1 MYIASPDPG
10 VYNLISDFDIGKPGT
25 ANIGTKRGI
34 YSMGKKVKNPDDP
47 MSKLDKYDGMPGPG
61 AYTSKLMTIGHS
73 GPMYNLQGRSHNVN
87 GKLTYFLFSFC
98 LHFLDPI
105 NLAIKKN
112 NPPPGYYGQGIEINK
127 YGKYA
132 LSTISNSKAAN
143 WSPSKSRF
151 DERRRTETPGPGVYN
166 PSDNINGKFV
176 LSGTINHGT
185 SIMRPAPKLKR
196 FKS

>member
-1 MYIASPDPG
+1 MFIASPDPG

-87 GKLTYFLFSFC
+87 GKFYKIFFSF
-98 LHFLDPI
+98 
-105 NLAIKKN
+105 
-112 NPPPGYYGQGIEINK
+112 
-127 YGKYA
+127 
-132 LSTISNSKAAN
+132 
-143 WSPSKSRF
+143 
-151 DERRRTETPGPGVYN
+151 
-166 PSDNINGKFV
+166 
-176 LSGTINHGT
+176 
-185 SIMRPAPKLKR
+185 
-196 FKS
+196 

>member
-87 GKLTYFLFSFC
+87 GKFS
-98 LHFLDPI
+98 I
-105 NLAIKKN
+105 I
-112 NPPPGYYGQGIEINK
+112 
-127 YGKYA
+127 
-132 LSTISNSKAAN
+132 
-143 WSPSKSRF
+143 
-151 DERRRTETPGPGVYN
+151 
-166 PSDNINGKFV
+166 FV
-176 LSGTINHGT
+176 LILSSFSRSYQSGHQEKQPTTWILWSRN
-185 SIMRPAPKLKR
+185 
-196 FKS
+196 